1 MVYRV
6 QLGIFDELIDVE
18 DIENLTTIH
27 TQAQQVIYISFKFD
41 NFSSARCYLLEMSKK
56 GFEDSL
62 IEKF

>member
-27 TQAQQVIYISFKFD
+27 TQVQ
-41 NFSSARCYLLEMSKK
+41 
-56 GFEDSL
+56 
-62 IEKF
+62 